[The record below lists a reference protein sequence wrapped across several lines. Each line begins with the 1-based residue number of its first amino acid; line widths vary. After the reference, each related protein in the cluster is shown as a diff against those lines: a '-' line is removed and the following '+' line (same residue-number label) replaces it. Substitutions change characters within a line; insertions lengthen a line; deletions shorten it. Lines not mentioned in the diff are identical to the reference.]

1 MSDSRNRAAKIL
13 LAVVLAFTVPMIGS
27 GALLAASVV
36 RAGTLTVKI
45 HEPGAAGRPGTH
57 IDLMIPA
64 AVVYLGMDVIPWVLE
79 EDLAAEIRAD
89 LGEYRPA
96 VAAALLELEDAP
108 DAVLVDVRDAAE
120 RVRIAK
126 RGRSL
131 EISVDNADGQFEITL
146 PAGLLGRLAREI

>member
-1 MSDSRNRAAKIL
+1 MNKTAKIL
-13 LAVVLAFTVPMIGS
+13 LAVVLSFGVLMIGS
-27 GALLAASVV
+27 GALLAATVV
-36 RAGTLTVKI
+36 RAGTVTVKI

-57 IDLMIPA
+57 VDLKIPA
-64 AVVYLGMDVIPWVLE
+64 AVVYLGLDVIPWLLE
-79 EDLAAEIRAD
+79 EDIAAEIRTD

-96 VAAALLELEDAP
+96 VAAALTALEDAP

-120 RVRIAK
+120 RVRIIK

-146 PAGLLGRLAREI
+146 PAGLLGRIAREIA